1 MMMMMR
7 VQIVQKYI
15 YTRKAVAC
23 KTVRFLLRIKSVSV
37 VCVLMAAEIEITFFL
52 AKAAKKF
59 THLPTVRVGF
69 YI

>member
-37 VCVLMAAEIEITFFL
+37 SVCIDGGRNWNHFFFL

-59 THLPTVRVGF
+59 THLPTVRV
-69 YI
+69 